1 MYQCDDCDYR
11 SERIWCINRHRTN
24 KHGSK
29 QHETTAPAINMQ
41 RYQESAPTN
50 SHHEQSEQ
58 QRVPFEYYQNIKNQL
73 DQATNYNLQWQ
84 DAYQNLRNLLD
95 TKHHEQSNQQQ
106 SQVNK
111 IEIQEKKLPKL
122 RTIND
127 PNYLRSGSNIEYILQ
142 NRKEFLGCFPSD
154 SLPPFPTQF
163 PKSMIINTDKATKAG
178 EHWLGLV
185 LTENKCFYFDS
196 YGLFIFNTNIIKYLQ
211 PFYKMISYSSIPIQ
225 HATTTLCGEFCIGFI
240 KHVKSKITY
249 EKFLL
254 KFDQLNLINNNIIIQ
269 NMISKMK

>member
-1 MYQCDDCDYR
+1 MW
-11 SERIWCINRHRTN
+11 STE
-24 KHGSK
+24 
-29 QHETTAPAINMQ
+29 
-41 RYQESAPTN
+41 
-50 SHHEQSEQ
+50 
-58 QRVPFEYYQNIKNQL
+58 
-73 DQATNYNLQWQ
+73 
-84 DAYQNLRNLLD
+84 
-95 TKHHEQSNQQQ
+95 
-106 SQVNK
+106 
-111 IEIQEKKLPKL
+111 
-122 RTIND
+122 
-127 PNYLRSGSNIEYILQ
+127 IEYVLQ

-211 PFYKMISYSSIPIQ
+211 PFYKIISYSNISIQ
-225 HATTTLCGEFCIGFI
+225 HATSTLCGEFCIGFI